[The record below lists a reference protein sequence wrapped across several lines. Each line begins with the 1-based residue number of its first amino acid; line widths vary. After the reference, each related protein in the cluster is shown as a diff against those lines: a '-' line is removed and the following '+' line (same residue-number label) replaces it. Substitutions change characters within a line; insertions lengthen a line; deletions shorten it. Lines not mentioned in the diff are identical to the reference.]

1 MFLVWARQR
10 VRNVGCMKAKKSK
23 HRCTRTDPPAVM
35 ESRGDRWGA
44 AYRGG
49 QLRCG
54 RRKTLGNRTV
64 HQKTDA
70 KRGNTGVEWWFVTTI
85 NEANRTNFH
94 TKTPPAKHKISN

>member
-10 VRNVGCMKAKKSK
+10 VRNVGCMKAKKIEAQMY
-23 HRCTRTDPPAVM
+23 TDGPAAVM

-64 HQKTDA
+64 HQKQTQ
-70 KRGNTGVEWWFVTTI
+70 KGETLGWNGG
-85 NEANRTNFH
+85 
-94 TKTPPAKHKISN
+94 S